1 MRKMLNEAP
10 VLKKFDRKD
19 FESIV
24 EKVIVGGYDDDGNAD
39 PSMITF
45 VYKTG
50 FEDKK
55 NGGDFKPERRNAASK
70 KLPSPSTDGA
80 C

>member
-1 MRKMLNEAP
+1 
-10 VLKKFDRKD
+10 
-19 FESIV
+19 
-24 EKVIVGGYDDDGNAD
+24 
-39 PSMITF
+39 MITF

-70 KLPSPSTDGA
+70 KLPSLPQDEGDKLQSPSTDGA
-80 C
+80 CRDGGTFIPQER

>member
-1 MRKMLNEAP
+1 MSENYAVHICRTATCKAM
-10 VLKKFDRKD
+10 KRTGT
-19 FESIV
+19 SIV

-55 NGGDFKPERRNAASK
+55 KGDE
-70 KLPSPSTDGA
+70 
-80 C
+80 